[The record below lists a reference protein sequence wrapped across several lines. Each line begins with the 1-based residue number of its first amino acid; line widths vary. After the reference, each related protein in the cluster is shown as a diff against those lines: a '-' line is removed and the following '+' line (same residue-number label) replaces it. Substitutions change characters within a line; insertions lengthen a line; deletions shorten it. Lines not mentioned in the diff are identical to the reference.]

1 MDISQKSF
9 KEFIWHSVFKKFIQI
24 FIFVCIYLFMKNN
37 NISERTKMPVN

>member
-24 FIFVCIYLFMKNN
+24 FVCIYLFMKNN
-37 NISERTKMPVN
+37 NISERKKMPVN